1 MLAEKGEVPEKQLK
15 HPPPTKASLST
26 IPLQVIQ
33 TAKALD
39 VDLKKSSITHRNG
52 SDNDSNGFD
61 DDLPEDFD
69 PEDMDEDAIAKMMEE
84 EDFAQQQ
91 LKLAGETIRNRKN
104 KDLEIPKKLESA
116 AKLSVDTA
124 VIAPVIVP
132 PALVSPLPF
141 PSTLTIPDIPPS
153 MYTSQIQTTNTKI
166 TTTPKKRGRKTKD
179 DISPIVDNAKA
190 ARGIPEQFPSKEPII
205 PSLSAIQHTST
216 VPPSKSSPLGLPPP
230 LQHTPALQMFPH
242 VSSAIQ
248 HTSSVIAH
256 SSVIQQRPLPA
267 IIPPSS
273 ALGISMNQQPII
285 PSTILDV
292 RNTRLLDPS
301 ELGKPPDSISESP
314 TKKRAR
320 RKKVTPLRESIS
332 SPPNADTSPAGVSSP
347 ISIPTVS
354 KVTSILSERLSAGPG

>member
-1 MLAEKGEVPEKQLK
+1 MLAEKGEVPEKLLK
-15 HPPPTKASLST
+15 NPPPTKASLST

-39 VDLKKSSITHRNG
+39 VDLKKSAVTHRNG

-104 KDLEIPKKLESA
+104 KDYSQEIPKKLESP

-124 VIAPVIVP
+124 VMAPIVVP

-141 PSTLTIPDIPPS
+141 SSTLTIPDIPPS
-153 MYTSQIQTTNTKI
+153 MYTSQIPPTNTKI
-166 TTTPKKRGRKTKD
+166 TATPKKRGRKTKD
-179 DISPIVDNAKA
+179 DISPILDNAKA
-190 ARGIPEQFPSKEPII
+190 ARGISEQFLSKEPIN
-205 PSLSAIQHTST
+205 PSLSAIQHTSII
-216 VPPSKSSPLGLPPP
+216 PPSKSSPLGLPPP
-230 LQHTPALQMFPH
+230 LQHTSASQMFPPH

-256 SSVIQQRPLPA
+256 SSVIQQRL
-267 IIPPSS
+267 PPSS
-273 ALGISMNQQPII
+273 ALGIALNQQPII

-292 RNTRLLDPS
+292 QNTRLLDPS
-301 ELGKPPDSISESP
+301 ELGKPPDNILESP
-314 TKKRAR
+314 TKKRGR
-320 RKKVTPLRESIS
+320 RKKVTPLRETIS
-332 SPPNADTSPAGVSSP
+332 SPPNAAVSPPGVVSSP
-347 ISIPTVS
+347 ISIPNVP
-354 KVTSILSERLSAGPG
+354 KITSILSERLSAGPG